1 MNQTPPGVL
10 ENAWRTGTIFLETA
24 IRTTVRAT
32 ISPHLSSNWT
42 TDVANWTGTD
52 SNDTRP
58 WLTMFESAIGGS
70 DAAALNLSL
79 TGQNASSYNA
89 AAAIA
94 AGDDDALSPATVP
107 RELRLVVVVLV
118 SCILGLIIIATVVG
132 NVFVIAA
139 IFMERNLR
147 SVGNYLVL
155 SLGVADLMV
164 ACLVMPLAAVAEVS
178 REWVLGPALCDVWTC
193 CDVLCC
199 TASILH
205 LLAIAMD
212 RYRTVA
218 QVDYVRQ
225 RNARQVGLMI
235 LLVWA
240 VAVAVSVAPVFGW
253 KDPDFQHRVQ
263 VNRICLVSQDVGY
276 QIFATCATF
285 YVPLI
290 LILLL
295 YWRIYQVAR
304 RRIRHKPGSKIPIAM
319 AKSPSSN
326 VEISVI
332 VAGENHSPNS
342 CSGGTTTQESDVSRN
357 NDGAPLRPALHPS
370 KDRKQQQKQP
380 HFSRESLES
389 KRERKAAKTLAII
402 TGVFVVCWMPFFVN
416 VLLMTLC
423 TSCSSSGYAFSV
435 FLWLGYVNSMLN
447 PIIYTIFSPDFR
459 NAFRKLLCTRKP
471 TYEFKR

>member
-1 MNQTPPGVL
+1 MNQTPPSIL
-10 ENAWRTGTIFLETA
+10 ENAWHAGTILFRIANPTA
-24 IRTTVRAT
+24 TSTAVT
-32 ISPHLSSNWT
+32 NWT
-42 TDVANWTGTD
+42 DGANWTDSEANGT
-52 SNDTRP
+52 SL
-58 WLTMFESAIGGS
+58 WVTMFDNVLGG
-70 DAAALNLSL
+70 DVTALNLSMP
-79 TGQNASSYNA
+79 GHNASSYNA
-89 AAAIA
+89 AAAVA
-94 AGDDDALSPATVP
+94 SDESLSPAALP
-107 RELRLVVVVLV
+107 RELRLAVVVLV
-118 SCILGLIIIATVVG
+118 ACILGLIIVATVVG
-132 NVFVIAA
+132 NVFVIVA

-147 SVGNYLVL
+147 TVGNYLVL

-164 ACLVMPLAAVAEVS
+164 ACLVMPLAAVAEVT
-178 REWVLGPALCDVWTC
+178 REWALGPALCDVWTC

-263 VNRICLVSQDVGY
+263 VNRICIVSQDVGY

-285 YVPLI
+285 YVPLV

-304 RRIRHKPGSKIPIAM
+304 RRIRHKPGSKVPLAM

-357 NDGAPLRPALHPS
+357 NDGAPLRPPLQS
-370 KDRKQQQKQP
+370 KDRKQQQP
-380 HFSRESLES
+380 HISRESLES

-423 TSCSSSGYAFSV
+423 TSCSSGGYAFSV

-459 NAFRKLLCTRKP
+459 NAFRKLLCGKKQA
-471 TYEFKR
+471 FSMKR

>member
-1 MNQTPPGVL
+1 MNQTPPAVL
-10 ENAWRTGTIFLETA
+10 ENARRTGTIVLRTA
-24 IRTTVRAT
+24 IPTTRAT
-32 ISPHLSSNWT
+32 ISPDLSSNWT

-52 SNDTRP
+52 SNDTHP
-58 WLTMFESAIGGS
+58 WLTMFESAIGGG
-70 DAAALNLSL
+70 DAAVLNLSL

-94 AGDDDALSPATVP
+94 AEDDDALSPATVP
-107 RELRLVVVVLV
+107 HELRLVVVVLV

-178 REWVLGPALCDVWTC
+178 REWALGPALCDVWTC

-304 RRIRHKPGSKIPIAM
+304 RRIRHKPGSKVPIAM

-342 CSGGTTTQESDVSRN
+342 SLTSHVTTTGRRCDQRCN
-357 NDGAPLRPALHPS
+357 HN

-459 NAFRKLLCTRKP
+459 NAFRKLLCGRKP
-471 TYEFKR
+471 AYDFKR

>member
-1 MNQTPPGVL
+1 MNRTLGILSEAVWNAGTTLL
-10 ENAWRTGTIFLETA
+10 EI
-24 IRTTVRAT
+24 
-32 ISPHLSSNWT
+32 
-42 TDVANWTGTD
+42 
-52 SNDTRP
+52 TRP
-58 WLTMFESAIGGS
+58 TILPAVGDNLTGIEANGTSYLFTMFDNAMPGEVG
-70 DAAALNLSL
+70 NMSL
-79 TGQNASSYNA
+79 LGQNASYNA
-89 AAAIA
+89 VSDNTFP
-94 AGDDDALSPATVP
+94 GDPRSPALIP
-107 RELRLVVVVLV
+107 RELRLIVVVLV
-118 SCILGLIIIATVVG
+118 SCILGLIIVATVVG
-132 NVFVIAA
+132 NVFVIVA

-147 SVGNYLVL
+147 CVGNYLVL

-178 REWVLGPALCDVWTC
+178 QEWALGPALCDVWTC

-225 RNARQVGLMI
+225 RNARQVGFMI

-240 VAVAVSVAPVFGW
+240 VALAVSVAPVFGW

-263 VNRICLVSQDVGY
+263 VDRICLVSQDVGY

-304 RRIRHKPGSKIPIAM
+304 RRIRHKPGSKLPIKM
-319 AKSPSSN
+319 AKTPSSN

-332 VAGENHSPNS
+332 AAGNNHSPNS

-357 NDGAPLRPALHPS
+357 NDGAPLRPPSSLHIG
-370 KDRKQQQKQP
+370 KEKKL
-380 HFSRESLES
+380 HLTRESIES

-402 TGVFVVCWMPFFVN
+402 TGVFVICWMPFFVN

-423 TSCSSSGYAFSV
+423 ASCSSGGYAFSI

-459 NAFRKLLCTRKP
+459 NAFRKLLCGRQP
-471 TYEFKR
+471 QFSLKR

>member
-1 MNQTPPGVL
+1 MNHTPTSVL
-10 ENAWRTGTIFLETA
+10 DNIWNARTVFFRIASPATTA
-24 IRTTVRAT
+24 I
-32 ISPHLSSNWT
+32 SNWT
-42 TDVANWTGTD
+42 GGANWSD
-52 SNDTRP
+52 VEDNDTSLR
-58 WLTMFESAIGGS
+58 LAMFDNALGA
-70 DAAALNLSL
+70 DPMALNVSLS
-79 TGQNASSYNA
+79 GHNNASFYNA
-89 AAAIA
+89 ATVADDEALPEAALPPQLQLA
-94 AGDDDALSPATVP
+94 
-107 RELRLVVVVLV
+107 VVVLV
-118 SCILGLIIIATVVG
+118 SCILGLIIVATVVG
-132 NVFVIAA
+132 NVFVIVA

-178 REWVLGPALCDVWTC
+178 REWALGPALCDVWTC

-225 RNARQVGLMI
+225 RNARQVGFMI
-235 LLVWA
+235 VLVWA

-304 RRIRHKPGSKIPIAM
+304 RRIRHKPGSKVPRSL

-332 VAGENHSPNS
+332 MAGNNHSPNS
-342 CSGGTTTQESDVSRN
+342 CSGGTTTQESDLSRN
-357 NDGAPLRPALHPS
+357 NDGAPLRPPPAPHG
-370 KDRKQQQKQP
+370 KDRKQP
-380 HFSRESLES
+380 HVVTTRESLES

-423 TSCSSSGYAFSV
+423 TSCSSGGYVFSV

-459 NAFRKLLCTRKP
+459 NAFRKLLCGRKNA
-471 TYEFKR
+471 FSVKR

>member
-1 MNQTPPGVL
+1 
-10 ENAWRTGTIFLETA
+10 
-24 IRTTVRAT
+24 
-32 ISPHLSSNWT
+32 
-42 TDVANWTGTD
+42 
-52 SNDTRP
+52 
-58 WLTMFESAIGGS
+58 MFESAVGGS
-70 DAAALNLSL
+70 DTAVMNMSV
-79 TGQNASSYNA
+79 TSQNASSYNVA
-89 AAAIA
+89 AAVA
-94 AGDDDALSPATVP
+94 AENDDTLSPATLP
-107 RELRLVVVVLV
+107 PKLRLFAVVLV
-118 SCILGLIIIATVVG
+118 SCILGLIIVATVVG

-147 SVGNYLVL
+147 TVGNYLVL

-178 REWVLGPALCDVWTC
+178 REWALGPALCDVWTC

-253 KDPDFQHRVQ
+253 KDPDFQRRVQ

-304 RRIRHKPGSKIPIAM
+304 RRIRHKPGSKVPIAM

-357 NDGAPLRPALHPS
+357 NDGAPLRPKLQHN
-370 KDRKQQQKQP
+370 KDRKQQQVKQP
-380 HFSRESLES
+380 HISRESLES

-423 TSCSSSGYAFSV
+423 TSCSSGGYAFSV

-459 NAFRKLLCTRKP
+459 NAFRKLLCGRKQP
-471 TYEFKR
+471 YGIKR